1 MEGSGLQG
9 RCAVIS
15 IVATFRKPDGEIEK
29 DFSYH
34 EPISEAREAAEEDAH
49 RYGWELVSVEPV

>member
-1 MEGSGLQG
+1 M
-9 RCAVIS
+9 IS

-34 EPISEAREAAEEDAH
+34 EPIGEAREAAEEDAH
-49 RYGWELVSVEPV
+49 RYGWELVSVEVAEEVQ